1 MSENQDQKIITCG
14 VRWGNGA
21 PSYAELLLTHG
32 IAVLSQTSRT
42 ASLFDNI
49 KLTDM
54 VALKD
59 GHKIIALSK
68 FGTGIGTC
76 TWKDVISQYIS
87 SNKTIQ
93 ETLSKK
99 YSFALD
105 HVVSFVEVEEWRLM
119 TPPIYYPSRQA
130 SVIIRQ
136 KDIVEECI
144 NRFNSYSEEDLSE
157 EDKQQQQEEY
167 AQQQEEYAQ
176 QRQEYEQ
183 QQQQEYEQQQ
193 QQHKKDIGKIKNR
206 FSKKATILRFVNI
219 FYLFCFLGVTGVYL
233 YFLIDLYF
241 NSDVLSISTTLD
253 YLIKATLSIT
263 ITTIVFWIAK
273 FFNRRTH
280 ENVHLIEEYEH
291 RSILWDTLELFQSTI
306 DCEEHKKELRHKIV
320 SALIENPT
328 RWLSRNKADK
338 VPTGIQTIMY
348 PTSSLKPPNSEQ

>member
-14 VRWGNGA
+14 VRWGSGNLSFA
-21 PSYAELLLTHG
+21 DEILLEHG
-32 IAVLSQTSRT
+32 IAVLSQTNRDS
-42 ASLFDNI
+42 SLFDNI
-49 KLTDM
+49 QKDDM

-59 GHKIIALSK
+59 GYKIIALSK
-68 FGTGIGTC
+68 PGEGIGTC

-87 SNKTIQ
+87 SDKTIQ
-93 ETLSKK
+93 EELSDK

-105 HVVSFVEVEEWRLM
+105 HVVSYLEVEEWRLM
-119 TPPIYYPSRQA
+119 DPPIYYPSRQA
-130 SVIIRQ
+130 SVIIHQ
-136 KDIVEECI
+136 KDIIKECMD
-144 NRFNSYSEEDLSE
+144 RFNSFSED
-157 EDKQQQQEEY
+157 DKQQQQE
-167 AQQQEEYAQ
+167 A
-176 QRQEYEQ
+176 YEQ
-183 QQQQEYEQQQ
+183 QQQEQEEQQKQ
-193 QQHKKDIGKIKNR
+193 QKQINKIKNR
-206 FSKKATILRFVNI
+206 FSDKANALKDENENYKNLFFITVGI
-219 FYLFCFLGVTGVYL
+219 YLF
-233 YFLIDLYF
+233 FLIGLF
-241 NSDVLSISTTLD
+241 IFSGALNISTPLD
-253 YLIKATLSIT
+253 YLIKATLSVT

-348 PTSSLKPPNSEQ
+348 PTSSPKPPNSEQ